1 VSRLKS
7 TRFLKF
13 VPLFLVIAL
22 GAWAYASPIGSSPD
36 DNFHLTSIW
45 CTQAAPDAICA
56 EGDSAVTRTVPAIL
70 LEAPCYAY
78 KPELS
83 AECLDTIGY
92 SVEPTVLTDVG
103 NFAGGYPPLF
113 YAVMNL
119 FAGADVQVS
128 ILIMRFVNILLFAGL
143 MTATFLA
150 LPARRRGTLL
160 WSWLIT
166 SVPLG
171 MFLLAS
177 NNPSSWAMIGVGI
190 SWIAFLGFLE
200 TLGRQRVVLGALS
213 ILAVVIA
220 AGARADAAVYSLI
233 GIAVVLLIR
242 FRRSVV
248 NWKTAAVVGV
258 AVLVCAIFYL
268 TSTQAVSA
276 INGFGN
282 PGAPVIGP
290 GGALDDVSTEN
301 PSIIAL
307 LAFNVLNAP
316 MLWEG
321 VFGSWGLGW
330 LDTEL
335 PSIVY
340 LGSLAAFVSLAF
352 IGFGNVNRRKFLALA
367 AIGAALWIL
376 PVYVLTR
383 GGSHIGIE
391 VQPRYLLP
399 LIILF
404 AGVLL
409 VKVRDRPFVLTR
421 GQAHLV
427 ALTLSLA
434 NFVALHFNMRRYITG
449 IDFMGWNL
457 NEGIEWWWQGFLSPM
472 AVLIIGSLS
481 FAILAF
487 VIAREVNLDGSRSP
501 ALRRPVVKAVHE

>member
-1 VSRLKS
+1 M
-7 TRFLKF
+7 LKF
-13 VPLFLVIAL
+13 LPLFLVIAL

-45 CTQAAPDAICA
+45 CGQASPDAICA
-56 EGDSAVTRTVPAIL
+56 EGDSATTRTVPAIL

-78 KPELS
+78 KPEVS
-83 AECLDTIGY
+83 AACLEKIGY
-92 SVEPTVLTDVG
+92 SVEPTVLTEVG

-119 FAGADVQVS
+119 FAGTDVQVS
-128 ILIMRFVNILLFAGL
+128 ILIMRFVNILLLTGL

-150 LPARRRGTLL
+150 LPVRRRGILV
-160 WSWLIT
+160 WSWLLT

-171 MFLLAS
+171 LSLLAS

-190 SWIAFLGFLE
+190 SWIAFLGFVE
-200 TLGRQRVVLGALS
+200 TEGRRRVVLGVLS

-220 AGARADAAVYSLI
+220 AGARADGAVYSLI
-233 GIAVVLLIR
+233 GIGAVLLVR
-242 FRRSVV
+242 YRRSLL
-248 NWKTAAVVGV
+248 NWRTAGIVAA
-258 AVLVCAIFYL
+258 AVLVCGIFYL
-268 TSTQAVSA
+268 TSNQTVTA

-282 PGAPVIGP
+282 PGTAAIGP
-290 GGALDDVSTEN
+290 GGALENVSTEK
-301 PSIIAL
+301 PSLIAL
-307 LAFNVLNAP
+307 LAYNILNAP
-316 MLWEG
+316 TLWEG
-321 VFGSWGLGW
+321 AFGSWGLGW

-340 LGSLAAFVSLAF
+340 LGSLAAFVSVAF
-352 IGFGNVNRRKFLALA
+352 LGFGNLDRKKFLALV

-376 PVYVLTR
+376 PVYVLTK
-383 GGSHIGIE
+383 GGSHVGIE

-409 VKVRDRPFVLTR
+409 IKVRDQRLMLTR
-421 GQAHLV
+421 GQAYLV
-427 ALTLSLA
+427 ALALSVA
-434 NFVALHFNMRRYITG
+434 NFVALHFTMRRYITG

-457 NEGIEWWWQGFLSPM
+457 DQGIEWWWQGFLSPM

-481 FAILAF
+481 FALLAF
-487 VIAREVNLDGSRSP
+487 IVAREINLDGGRNLASG
-501 ALRRPVVKAVHE
+501 RPTAIAVHE

>member
-1 VSRLKS
+1 M
-7 TRFLKF
+7 
-13 VPLFLVIAL
+13 AL
-22 GAWAYASPIGSSPD
+22 GAWAYASPMGSSPD

-45 CTQAAPDAICA
+45 CGKASPDAICA
-56 EGDSAVTRTVPAIL
+56 EGDSAITRTVPAIL

-83 AECLDTIGY
+83 AECIEKIGY

-103 NFAGGYPPLF
+103 NFSGGYPPLF

-119 FAGADVQVS
+119 FAGTDVQVS
-128 ILIMRFVNILLFAGL
+128 ILIMRFVNILLLTAL
-143 MTATFLA
+143 MTVTFLA
-150 LPARRRGTLL
+150 LPVRRRGILV
-160 WSWLIT
+160 WSWLLT

-171 MFLLAS
+171 LFFLAS

-200 TLGRQRVVLGALS
+200 TEGRRRVVLGVLS

-220 AGARADAAVYSLI
+220 AGARADGAVYSLI
-233 GIAVVLLIR
+233 GIAAVLVIK
-242 FRRSVV
+242 FRRSLF

-258 AVLVCAIFYL
+258 AVIVCALFYL

-282 PGAPVIGP
+282 PGAPIVGP
-290 GGALDDVSTEN
+290 GGAPDDVSTEN

-307 LAFNVLNAP
+307 LAFNILNAP

-321 VFGSWGLGW
+321 AFGSWGLGW
-330 LDTEL
+330 MDTEL

-340 LGSLAAFVSLAF
+340 LGSMAAFVSVAF
-352 IGFGNVNRRKFLALA
+352 IGFGNLNRKKFLALA

-376 PVYVLTR
+376 PVYVLTM
-383 GGSHIGIE
+383 GGSHVGIE

-409 VKVRDRPFVLTR
+409 VKVRDRSFVLTR
-421 GQAHLV
+421 GQAYVV

-434 NFVALHFNMRRYITG
+434 NFVALHFTMRRFITG
-449 IDFMGWNL
+449 IDVMGWNL
-457 NEGIEWWWQGFLSPM
+457 NEGIEWWWQGFMSPM

-481 FAILAF
+481 FALLAF
-487 VIAREVNLDGSRSP
+487 VIAREINLDGSRKMAPS
-501 ALRRPVVKAVHE
+501 RPLAKAVHE